1 MQKHLEVTSGP
12 DQGQIFNLPAEDALL
27 LGRSRAAEGRLVD
40 PHVSRLHCR
49 IDVSGDLAVLS
60 DNDSA
65 GGTHVNGRRIRGSH
79 TLNAGDRIRI
89 GETELVFRD
98 GAASEEDTL
107 PPPSSPPAAQKPA
120 GAAAGKGV
128 QLPLGELV
136 GQTISR
142 YEIGAVLAKGQT
154 GVVFHARDT
163 EADLPVAFK
172 VLMPHLTND
181 TNRDRFVRAMKT
193 VLPLRHDNLITV
205 YAAGKTG
212 SYCWIAMEYV
222 EGESLTQLVQRAGV
236 VGMLDWRQA
245 LRVTVHLAQAMEYA
259 HELQIL
265 HRNVTPMNVLIRGR
279 DRMTKLGDLMLVKAL
294 EGILAVDLTGPGEFL
309 SDVNYLAPERTY
321 PGASVD
327 ARSDLFSLGATV
339 YALLTGRPPF
349 QGNSPVDTIKKIRLG
364 QVERPKK
371 FQLAIPDQFEKTVL
385 KLLAVRP
392 DDRYPS
398 ASDLL
403 KDLELARGQIGI

>member
-1 MQKHLEVTSGP
+1 MRKHLEVISGP
-12 DQGQIFNLPAEDALL
+12 DQGRIFSLPVEDTLL
-27 LGRSRAAEGRLVD
+27 LGRSRVAGGRLVD
-40 PHVSRLHCR
+40 PYVSRLHCR
-49 IDVSGDLAVLS
+49 IDVSGRLAVLS

-65 GGTHVNGRRIRGSH
+65 GGTLVNGRRIRGPH

-89 GETELVFRD
+89 GETDLVFRD
-98 GAASEEDTL
+98 SSSAEEDTL
-107 PPPSSPPAAQKPA
+107 PPPDPASASPKPA
-120 GAAAGKGV
+120 GLPGKDR
-128 QLPLGELV
+128 QMPLGELV

-142 YEIGAVLAKGQT
+142 YQIGDVLAKGQT

-163 EADLPVAFK
+163 EADLPIAFK
-172 VLMPHLTND
+172 VLMPHLAND

-193 VLPLRHDNLITV
+193 VLPLHHDNLITV

-212 SYCWIAMEYV
+212 SYCWIAMEYI

-236 VGMLDWRQA
+236 VSMLDWRQA
-245 LRVTVHLAQAMEYA
+245 LRVTVHLARALEYA
-259 HELQIL
+259 HERHIL

-279 DRMTKLGDLMLVKAL
+279 DRMTKLGDLMLAKAL

-309 SDVNYLAPERTY
+309 TDVNYLSPERTY

-327 ARSDLFSLGATV
+327 ARSDLFGLGATV

-349 QGNSPVDTIKKIRLG
+349 QGSTPVDTIKKIRLG
-364 QVERPKK
+364 HVDRPKK
-371 FQLAIPDQFEKTVL
+371 FQLAIPDQFEKAVL
-385 KLLAVRP
+385 QLLAVRP

-398 ASDLL
+398 AGDLL
-403 KDLELARGQIGI
+403 KDLELVGG